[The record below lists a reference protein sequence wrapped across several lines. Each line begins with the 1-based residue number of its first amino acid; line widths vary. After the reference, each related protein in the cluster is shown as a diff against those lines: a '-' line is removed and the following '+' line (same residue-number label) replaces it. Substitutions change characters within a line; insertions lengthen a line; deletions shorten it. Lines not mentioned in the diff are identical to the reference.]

1 MLTRSLLAAMLLLLF
16 NLSATSVFAED
27 VVPSSRVSSAVLVRE
42 GPSTATAILGRLRP
56 GDTARIVGEE
66 SGWYQVELPDGTRGY
81 VSKAWTLVG
90 GRSGAPLIGAH
101 YRVHVIDV
109 GTGLAVFGEG
119 KDFSMLYVAGR
130 HADLHAESAR

>member
-1 MLTRSLLAAMLLLLF
+1 MSGPGENFMLTRSLLAAMLLLLF

-66 SGWYQVELPDGTRGY
+66 SGWYQVELPDG
-81 VSKAWTLVG
+81 
-90 GRSGAPLIGAH
+90 RS
-101 YRVHVIDV
+101 
-109 GTGLAVFGEG
+109 
-119 KDFSMLYVAGR
+119 
-130 HADLHAESAR
+130 AEHTSELQSLMRISYA